1 MFYNNAFYW
10 TDHYGYVLQ
19 TNQTFG
25 DTTRL
30 QIRTNRIV
38 DSGIVSEGKNRNL
51 ETNFLIS

>member
-10 TDHYGYVLQ
+10 TDDYGYVLQ

-30 QIRTNRIV
+30 QIRINRIV
-38 DSGIVSEGKNRNL
+38 DSGIVSEEKNSNL

>member
-1 MFYNNAFYW
+1 MFYNNTFYW

-30 QIRTNRIV
+30 QIRINRIV
-38 DSGIVSEGKNRNL
+38 DSGIVSEGKNSNL
-51 ETNFLIS
+51 ETTFLIS